1 MLLFNLNNFH
11 HIGSLLRENIFLV
24 QHDIQT
30 KELNFVLFLIE
41 TAETFLIP
49 RRPRQ
54 NINRIQSVSASTYH
68 TETQTN
74 MSTLCETYQ
83 SVKLFQHLLE
93 ISTMMFSHIPNSFYI
108 STVSFEMFPKHLIYQ
123 ANRKEIMIL
132 D

>member
-54 NINRIQSVSASTYH
+54 NINRIQSFSASTYH

-83 SVKLFQHLLE
+83 SVKLFQHPLE

-108 STVSFEMFPKHLIYQ
+108 STVSLLSFRNVSKTL
-123 ANRKEIMIL
+123 NL
-132 D
+132 SS